1 MSHSVEV
8 PLWLALLG
16 GALAAWALLDRL
28 LLPSVRWYIR
38 SRAAAVLAEVGQR
51 LKIHVRPFQQIRRQ
65 VLIDRL
71 IFDDKVQQAAQT
83 FADARGMP
91 REVALAQVQRYAREI
106 VPAFNAYVYFRI
118 GYWLGKRISQALYR
132 VRIGYTDDAGL
143 EAIPANATVVFV
155 MNHRSNMDYIVASYL
170 AAERAALSYAV
181 GEWAQVIGLQQLIRA
196 MGAYFVR
203 RNSKDEL
210 YRRVL
215 ERYIAMATEAGV
227 TQAVYPEGGLTK
239 DGALREPR
247 FGVIDYML
255 RGYHHHGERDLVFVP
270 LGLNY
275 DRVLED
281 RTQLRSADA
290 AAPRLGR
297 WVMAGRTLRFVA
309 SQIGLL
315 LRSRWHRFGYACVN
329 FGTPVSVR
337 AWTQQRG
344 VVLDQLPKE
353 LRQAEVA
360 ALGRHLMDQ
369 VGRLIPVLPVPLV
382 ACVLVQDLTL
392 ARSEFEIKAA
402 VGMLV
407 QRLQAQGA
415 RLYVPRADWDYA
427 ITAGLRMLVQR
438 RLVRE
443 EQGIFTPS
451 PGEAP
456 LLHYYANS
464 IAHLLDPS
472 PPLAPPLPPLLPP
485 PPDPGPAPTAL
496 PAR

>member
-1 MSHSVEV
+1 MFTSVQI
-8 PLWLALLG
+8 PWWLALLG
-16 GALAAWALLDRL
+16 GALALWALLDRL
-28 LLPSVRWYIR
+28 LLPSMRWYIR
-38 SRAAAVLAEVGQR
+38 SRAAKVLAEVGQR

-65 VLIDRL
+65 AQIDRL
-71 IFDDKVQQAAQT
+71 IFDDKVQQAAQA
-83 FADARGMP
+83 FADERGMP

-132 VRIGYTDDAGL
+132 VRVGYTDDVAL
-143 EAIPANATVVFV
+143 EAIPSNATVVFV

-181 GEWAQVIGLQQLIRA
+181 GEWAQVIGLRQLIRA

-227 TQAVYPEGGLTK
+227 TQAVYPEGGLTR
-239 DGALREPR
+239 DGAMREPR

-255 RGYHHHGERDLVFVP
+255 RGYRDDGERDLVFVP

-281 RTQLRSADA
+281 RTQLRSGDA
-290 AAPRLGR
+290 TAPRLGR
-297 WVMAGRTLRFVA
+297 MAAAAGMLGFVGRQML
-309 SQIGLL
+309 LL

-337 AWTQQRG
+337 AWTRERG
-344 VVLDQLPKE
+344 IVLDHLPKE
-353 LRQAEVA
+353 QRHAEVA
-360 ALGRHLMDQ
+360 ALGRHLMWQ

-382 ACVLVQDLTL
+382 ASVMVADLVRT
-392 ARSEFEIKAA
+392 RSEFEIKSE
-402 VGMLV
+402 VGALV
-407 QRLQAQGA
+407 KQLQAGGA

-438 RLVRE
+438 HMVDE
-443 EQGIFTPS
+443 KDGIFTARES
-451 PGEAP
+451 EAP

-464 IAHLLDPS
+464 IAHLLTEREGPPEAREAPPS
-472 PPLAPPLPPLLPP
+472 PLQS
-485 PPDPGPAPTAL
+485 PAG
-496 PAR
+496 